1 MQDLKDIISDPE
13 NISQRELK
21 VEELKKKIDVII
33 EDGCWDLDD
42 VLLDHDYADATVF
55 DCVVYF
61 LAGQ

>member
-13 NISQRELK
+13 NISQRKLK

-33 EDGCWDLDD
+33 EDGCWDLDN
-42 VLLDHDYADATVF
+42 VFLDHDYADAIVF

-61 LAGQ
+61 LAG